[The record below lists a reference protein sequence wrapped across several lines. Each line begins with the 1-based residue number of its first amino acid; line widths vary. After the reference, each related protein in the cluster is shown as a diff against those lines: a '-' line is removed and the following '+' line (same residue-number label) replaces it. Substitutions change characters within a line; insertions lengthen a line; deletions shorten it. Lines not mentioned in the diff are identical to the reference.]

1 MRYFQVMKFR
11 VRLHNPVVA
20 ALLPMLVAL
29 SPAIADTSRL
39 DSLFDRLKAADDA
52 DARQIEREIWIEWAK
67 SGSPAMDLLLQ
78 RGRDALEA
86 GDNEAAIAHLTALVD
101 HAPDFAEGYN
111 ARATAYYN
119 AGLLGP
125 SVADIGKTLELNP
138 RHFGALT
145 GLAMIFEELRK
156 PDKALEVYKKVLEI
170 DPHAEGVADAIT
182 RLTAETQG
190 KDL

>member
-29 SPAIADTSRL
+29 SPALADSPRL
-39 DSLFDRLKAADDA
+39 DSLFERLKAADDT

-78 RGRDALEA
+78 RGRDALQA
-86 GDNEAAIAHLTALVD
+86 GDNDAAIAHLTALVD

-145 GLAMIFEELRK
+145 GLAMIFEELGK
-156 PDKALEVYKKVLEI
+156 PDKALEVYRKVLEI